1 MSTSTGRRH
10 MITSHRDERV
20 TDLAGRKYTRTDHV
34 GAALLLVTALAVAA
48 FVLGL
53 TVGLSS

>member
-1 MSTSTGRRH
+1 